1 MKNTSIFRR
10 QTAAFGR
17 GAGRRWAAS
26 VMALLMTLCAARLAC
41 AQCVSVRNGSREE
54 RRVAL
59 TVDDCY
65 SAVHV
70 REILELCDQ
79 YGIKVTFFVLGNALK
94 TEDAALWRSA
104 VEAGHEIGSH
114 AYEHRTLTKLSAT
127 EVASQLERTQQRV
140 DELLEEHYPL
150 RILRPPYGSTNY
162 GLEITVEKAGYLAIV
177 RWDVSQTNADEAF
190 KRVQNGSILLYHA
203 NRKDVDCLEA
213 LIPMLLKEGYE
224 CVTVSQLLGLDD
236 TEATTNEGTRSV
248 PAAQISEISRSSSR
262 PDCAA
267 SGAPKA
273 SARNGRRPSGVSAF
287 GSIS

>member
-1 MKNTSIFRR
+1 MKSLSIFLRR
-10 QTAAFGR
+10 TVALGR
-17 GAGRRWAAS
+17 GTGRKWAAS
-26 VMALLMTLCAARLAC
+26 AMALLMALCAARFAC

-70 REILELCDQ
+70 REILDLCDQ

-94 TEDAALWRSA
+94 TEDAALWRGA

-114 AYEHRTLTKLSAT
+114 AYKHKTLTKLSAA

-162 GLEITVEKAGYLAIV
+162 GLEITVGKAGYLAIV

-224 CVTVSQLLGLDD
+224 CVTVSELLGLDG
-236 TEATTNEGTRSV
+236 TETTTNEETGSV
-248 PAAQISEISRSSSR
+248 PAARISEISWDSGR
-262 PDCAA
+262 PDWAA
-267 SGAPKA
+267 FGAPGA
-273 SARNGRRPSGVSAF
+273 SARN
-287 GSIS
+287 